1 MADTQNNMNQQQRLD
16 ATQNQLII
24 EALTTTDQLSQ
35 ELLKVR
41 MRVAM
46 LERANGNSQEFN
58 RVVMEQVMVLRD
70 LLPHADGLLEIV
82 TAWKAW
88 GKLPGNRLMVALIW
102 SLTFG
107 LIGEAM
113 VKAVF

>member
-1 MADTQNNMNQQQRLD
+1 MTM
-16 ATQNQLII
+16 
-24 EALTTTDQLSQ
+24 DQLNR
-35 ELLKVR
+35 ELLKTR

-46 LERANGNSQEFN
+46 LERANETSQDFN
-58 RVVMEQVMVLRD
+58 QIVMNQVMVLRD

-82 TAWKAW
+82 TAWKVW
-88 GKLPGNRLMVALIW
+88 GKLPGNRLMVAVLW

-107 LIGEAM
+107 LIGEAI